1 MTQFLVTNKSVITL
15 LRSYHLL
22 KDIPEANLHFAII
35 ESAINN
41 VHDYEAA
48 VNLTQKAKKSPTEK
62 DISTAITFLF
72 SDRGIQMMDVIGL
85 PIEIAHNAIKLIGS
99 QVEVDGKECTA
110 EEYEYI

>member
-1 MTQFLVTNKSVITL
+1 MTQLLVTHKSVITL

-22 KDIPEANLHFAII
+22 KDVPEANLHFAII

-41 VHDYEAA
+41 IHDYDAA
-48 VNLTQKAKKSPTEK
+48 VKLIQKVKKSPTEK

-85 PIEIAHNAIKLIGS
+85 PIEMAHNAIKLIGT
-99 QVEVDGKECTA
+99 QVEVDEKEFAA